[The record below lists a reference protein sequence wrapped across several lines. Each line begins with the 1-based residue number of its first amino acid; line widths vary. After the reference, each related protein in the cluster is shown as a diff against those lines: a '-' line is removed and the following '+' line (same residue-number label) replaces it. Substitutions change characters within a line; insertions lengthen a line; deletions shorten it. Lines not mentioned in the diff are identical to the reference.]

1 MENINALT
9 QKDAMA
15 KEPMVA
21 YHVTAVDN
29 VPSILHNGLEPRI
42 GANSA
47 LLYEPRPAVFMF
59 KAMEDL
65 HTALNNWLGELL
77 DDDTEYC
84 VFQVQLNQAHLACT
98 EVGPYELQC
107 YVPIEPEHLSV
118 LHANVDNLSWANY

>member
-1 MENINALT
+1 MENINALS

-15 KEPMVA
+15 KDSLVA

-47 LLYEPRPAVFMF
+47 LLGEPRAAVYLF
-59 KAMEDL
+59 KHLEDL

-77 DDDTEYC
+77 EDDTDYC

-107 YVPIEPEHLSV
+107 FVPIEPVHLCV
-118 LHANVDNLSWANY
+118 PHANVDDLSWSNY